1 MLCAMAGGDDDTA
14 SGLTVADRPGAK
26 HAAESPA
33 RRELAGAGIDPTS
46 DPTSIDEPGA
56 ATVITPEP
64 GPDAAPPAAP
74 PVPGSRHGSVTLATT
89 AAEAMRNEEV
99 ERTRLFIR
107 MGWAISGAAI
117 AGVPLLH
124 APRAMS
130 IAFVAA
136 LGLGIVV
143 SAWFHHAF
151 ADPGRYSS
159 RALLVLAV
167 MCLVNAHVAVL
178 YFGTFT
184 IAPLIVV
191 IGIHFV
197 ARTEAERAARWII
210 ATAVALYAIAALP
223 ILSGAIADPGVFASD
238 RPVARGALA
247 AGAVFVLGAY
257 LLAYVTARSFR
268 RASLRAIESLA
279 RATRLA
285 SQREALMDELRLDL
299 ERALQVGGPGRH
311 TDQVVGDYRLGA
323 VIGRGAMGEVYDAA
337 HVATGAP
344 AAVKLVRRELLA
356 DPVHVARFLRE
367 VRASVALVSPH
378 IARLLDASDRDPP
391 YLAMERLHGET
402 LAERL
407 RRDARLAPP
416 ALAAL
421 VRQVG
426 AGLDAAAAAG
436 IVHRDIK
443 PQNLFDAGPGACWK
457 ILDFGVA
464 TLAEDAAT
472 SLTHG
477 GIVGTPSY
485 MAPEQ
490 AQGQRLDPRADL
502 YALAAVAYRC
512 ATGRHPFS
520 GTDTPSL
527 LYAVVHTMPA
537 RPGELAA
544 LPADAD
550 AWFALALAKAPGDR
564 FASGAA
570 LADALDAAFAGR
582 LDPVLRRRAEA
593 LLRKLPWGWSRP

>member
-1 MLCAMAGGDDDTA
+1 MLRWMAGGDDDTA
-14 SGLTVADRPGAK
+14 SDATVADRPGAK
-26 HAAESPA
+26 RAARPPDPA
-33 RRELAGAGIDPTS
+33 GEAT
-46 DPTSIDEPGA
+46 GA
-56 ATVITPEP
+56 ATVQYGAVPAAAP
-64 GPDAAPPAAP
+64 AAVPAAPPAAP
-74 PVPGSRHGSVTLATT
+74 GPTHAASPRDGSVTLATT
-89 AAEAMRNEEV
+89 AADALRDEEV

-107 MGWAISGAAI
+107 MGWGISVAAI

-130 IAFVAA
+130 IALVAA
-136 LGLGIVV
+136 LATGIFV
-143 SAWFHHAF
+143 SAWFHRAF
-151 ADPGRYSS
+151 RDPRRYTE

-178 YFGTFT
+178 YFGAFT
-184 IAPLIVV
+184 VAPLIVV

-210 ATAVALYAIAALP
+210 ATAVALYAVAALA
-223 ILSGAIADPGVFASD
+223 IISGAIADPGVFAAD
-238 RPVARGALA
+238 RPVPRSALV

-257 LLAYVTARSFR
+257 LLAHVTARSFR

-299 ERALQVGGPGRH
+299 ERALRVGGPGRH
-311 TDQVVGDYRLGA
+311 TDQIVGRYRLGA
-323 VIGRGAMGEVYDAA
+323 VIGRGAMGEVYDAV
-337 HVATGAP
+337 HVESGAP

-367 VRASVALVSPH
+367 VRASAALDSPH

-407 RRDARLAPP
+407 RRDGRLAGP
-416 ALAAL
+416 AIAAL

-426 AGLDAAAAAG
+426 AGLDAASRAG
-436 IVHRDIK
+436 VVHRDIK
-443 PQNLFDAGPGACWK
+443 PQNLFEAGPGRIWK

-464 TLAEDAAT
+464 TLAEDGAGT
-472 SLTHG
+472 LTHG

-490 AQGQRLDPRADL
+490 AQGRRLDGRADL
-502 YALAAVAYRC
+502 HALAAVAYRC

-520 GTDTPSL
+520 GADTPAL
-527 LYAVVHTMPA
+527 LYAVVHRMPA

-544 LPADAD
+544 LPADVD
-550 AWFALALAKAPGDR
+550 AWFALALAKPPGDR
-564 FASGAA
+564 FATGAA
-570 LADALDAAFAGR
+570 LADALDAALAGT
-582 LDPVLRRRAEA
+582 LDPAVRRRAEA
-593 LLRKLPWGWSRP
+593 AVRKLRWV